1 MREQLL
7 AVLLQP
13 EGCHWRSSPER
24 RSDEDQ
30 ERQLL
35 LCAPLPSTKVQ
46 VILKRS
52 IGRGWRLFGGG
63 EFGRGWWREAT
74 VRGGGKGSCCNHHH
88 PYHHRHHDHN
98 HHHSYCELYSYYKL
112 GGAGGERV
120 AIVTVELTANFT
132 IQFVFT
138 TFFLVIILPQ
148 ANKKQKFNKIS
159 FPFSFPFMTSRRD

>member
-63 EFGRGWWREAT
+63 SLGEVDGGRQQFEGEGRAVAVITTIPIIITITITIITIRIASYIRITSWVGQVGRGW
-74 VRGGGKGSCCNHHH
+74 
-88 PYHHRHHDHN
+88 
-98 HHHSYCELYSYYKL
+98 
-112 GGAGGERV
+112 
-120 AIVTVELTANFT
+120 
-132 IQFVFT
+132 Q
-138 TFFLVIILPQ
+138 
-148 ANKKQKFNKIS
+148 
-159 FPFSFPFMTSRRD
+159 

>member
-52 IGRGWRLFGGG
+52 IGRGMAIVWGGAIVRVGKGSNSGWGDKSSG
-63 EFGRGWWREAT
+63 EVDGGRQQFEGEGRAVAVITTIPIIITITITIITIRIASYIRITSWVGQVGRGW
-74 VRGGGKGSCCNHHH
+74 
-88 PYHHRHHDHN
+88 
-98 HHHSYCELYSYYKL
+98 
-112 GGAGGERV
+112 
-120 AIVTVELTANFT
+120 
-132 IQFVFT
+132 Q
-138 TFFLVIILPQ
+138 
-148 ANKKQKFNKIS
+148 
-159 FPFSFPFMTSRRD
+159 